1 MNIFEL
7 FGKIGIDNKSA
18 NKAIDETTGKAEG
31 AHGKLSAIFGK
42 IGQLATQVGKVMAT
56 GLAIGITALAGLTGA
71 ATKHYAE
78 YEQLVGGV
86 ETLFGAGGK
95 SLEEYAQSVGKSV
108 DDASTEYNRLINAQE
123 DVLNR
128 SKIAYKTAG
137 LSANQYMETATSF
150 SASLIQSVGGDTVK
164 AAKLADQAII
174 DMSDNAN
181 KMGTSM
187 ESIQNAYQ
195 GFAKQNYTMLDN
207 LKLGYGGTKEEM
219 QRLLDDAE
227 KISGIKYDISS
238 FADVTEAIHVM
249 QEKMGIAGTT
259 SKEAASTISGSIGMV
274 KAAWENFLIGMADP
288 DQDFGALVDS
298 LTESISIA
306 LGNIVP
312 RLVET
317 LPRLIQGLS
326 QVIQTLAGYLPQI
339 LSALLPG
346 LVTGATE
353 LLGALGSTL
362 PSLFMILFDQVLP
375 QVSQAF
381 VTFLEKV
388 FSVPEGSFQG
398 LADGLN
404 LAFATISSM
413 FDVLFGSLSE
423 KDNIDLLTKL
433 GMDPGTAET
442 IITTTTRIGD
452 GVKET
457 FKTAIDII
465 SDIAGKVSEFITWFK
480 KGGIAVDALKSAV
493 VGVTTA
499 WAGYKLVVGVI
510 KGIEAA
516 KNLALGI
523 GNGLMIARAVQTG
536 ALTAAEGA
544 HAAATVAG
552 TGAMTAFNAVMAMN
566 PIMLVVMAVIAL
578 VGALIWFFTQTETGK
593 EIWSN
598 FVSFLGNVWDGIVE
612 VWSVAWEAISAFFEQ
627 VATSISEFAKAVFGD
642 LQLWWSENQAAIQA
656 AFEIVW
662 NAIKIIWE
670 TVLDGMMQYG
680 SMIWSIIQ
688 TNVQT
693 VIGVIQGIITAVM
706 QAINGDWSG
715 AWETIKGV
723 ASTIWNGIKSNI
735 DTVINGISGMISS
748 VMSGISG
755 TVSNIWNGIKSS
767 ISNAING
774 AKDAVSNAI
783 NAIKGLFNFQI
794 RWPHIPLPHFSVS
807 GSANP
812 LDWLTGGV
820 PKIGIE
826 WYAKG
831 GIMTAPTLFGFNG
844 NNAMVGGEAGP
855 EAVLPLNKKTLR
867 PIGESVADAWGIEDN
882 DNRDLLERI
891 IEILLQLLDKD
902 ADVYLDLEKVGRMT
916 YDEHGRILARG
927 G

>member
-31 AHGKLSAIFGK
+31 AHGKLSAVFGK
-42 IGQLATQVGKVMAT
+42 IGQLATKAGKVMAT

-108 DDASTEYNRLINAQE
+108 DEASGEYNKLMNAQE
-123 DVLNR
+123 DLLNK

-150 SASLIQSVGGDTVK
+150 SASLIQSVGGDTEK

-227 KISGIKYDISS
+227 KISGIEYDISS

-249 QEKMGIAGTT
+249 QEQMGIAGTT
-259 SKEAASTISGSIGMV
+259 SKEAASTISGSVGMV
-274 KAAWENFLIGMADP
+274 KAAWENFLTGMADP
-288 DQDFGALVDS
+288 DQDFGELVGG
-298 LTESISIA
+298 LTEAIGIA
-306 LGNIVP
+306 LENIVP
-312 RLVET
+312 RLVQA

-326 QVIQTLAGYLPQI
+326 QVIQILAGYLPQI

-404 LAFATISSM
+404 LAFATISSI
-413 FDVLFGSLSE
+413 FDVLFGSMSE

-433 GMDPGTAET
+433 GMDSDTAET
-442 IITTTTRIGD
+442 IITTTTQIGD
-452 GVKET
+452 TIKSSFET
-457 FKTAIDII
+457 AVDIV
-465 SDIAGKVSEFITWFK
+465 SEGAGKVADFISWFE
-480 KGGIAVDALKSAV
+480 KGGPTVDAFKAAI
-493 VGVTTA
+493 VGITTA
-499 WAGYKLVVGVI
+499 WAGYKLVTGTI
-510 KGIEAA
+510 QAIETVR
-516 KNLALGI
+516 NTLLAV
-523 GNGLMIARAVQTG
+523 GNGLMLARFAQSG
-536 ALTAAEGA
+536 ALTAAEA
-544 HAAATVAG
+544 TQAAATM
-552 TGAMTAFNAVMAMN
+552 GASGAFGIFNAVLSAN
-566 PIMLVVMAVIAL
+566 PIMIVIMAITAL
-578 VGALIWFFTQTETGK
+578 VAALVWFFTQTETGRQM
-593 EIWSN
+593 WSS
-598 FVSFLGNVWDGIVE
+598 FMSWLSSAWSTAVATGKALWEGLGSFLSGLWSGIV
-612 VWSVAWEAISAFFEQ
+612 ST
-627 VATSISEFAKAVFGD
+627 AT
-642 LQLWWSENQAAIQA
+642 
-656 AFEIVW
+656 
-662 NAIKIIWE
+662 
-670 TVLDGMMQYG
+670 
-680 SMIWSIIQ
+680 
-688 TNVQT
+688 
-693 VIGVIQGIITAVM
+693 
-706 QAINGDWSG
+706 G
-715 AWETIKGV
+715 AWDSLK
-723 ASTIWNGIKSNI
+723 N
-735 DTVINGISGMISS
+735 MISDK
-748 VMSGISG
+748 INAAKKI
-755 TVSNIWNGIKSS
+755 VSN
-767 ISNAING
+767 
-774 AKDAVSNAI
+774 VVE
-783 NAIKGLFNFQI
+783 AIKGIFNFSWKLPDI
-794 RWPHIPLPHFSVS
+794 KVPHFNVS
-807 GSANP
+807 GGEPPFGLMGKGSLP
-812 LDWLTGGV
+812 RIGV
-820 PKIGIE
+820 E

-855 EAVLPLNKKTLR
+855 EAVLPLNKKTLG

-902 ADVYLDLEKVGRMT
+902 TDVYLDLEKVGRMT

>member
-31 AHGKLSAIFGK
+31 AHGKLSAVFGK
-42 IGQLATQVGKVMAT
+42 IGQLATKAGKVMAT

-78 YEQLVGGV
+78 YEQLVGGI

-108 DDASTEYNRLINAQE
+108 DEASGEYNKLMNAQE
-123 DVLNR
+123 DLLNK

-150 SASLIQSVGGDTVK
+150 SASLIQSVGGDTEK

-249 QEKMGIAGTT
+249 QEQMGIAGTT
-259 SKEAASTISGSIGMV
+259 SKEAASTISGSVGMV
-274 KAAWENFLIGMADP
+274 KAAWENFLTGMADP
-288 DQDFGALVDS
+288 DQDFGELVGG
-298 LTESISIA
+298 LTEAIGIA
-306 LGNIVP
+306 LENIVP
-312 RLVET
+312 RLVQA

-326 QVIQTLAGYLPQI
+326 QVIQILAGYLPQI

-346 LVTGATE
+346 LITGATE

-404 LAFATISSM
+404 LAFATISSI
-413 FDVLFGSLSE
+413 FDVLFGSMSE

-433 GMDPGTAET
+433 GMDSGTAET
-442 IITTTTRIGD
+442 IITTTTQIGD
-452 GVKET
+452 TIKSSFET
-457 FKTAIDII
+457 VVDIVTEGA
-465 SDIAGKVSEFITWFK
+465 DKVSDFISWFE
-480 KGGIAVDALKSAV
+480 KGGPTVDAFKAAI
-493 VGVTTA
+493 VGITTA
-499 WAGYKLVVGVI
+499 WAGYKLVTGTI
-510 KGIEAA
+510 QAIETVR
-516 KNLALGI
+516 NTLLAV
-523 GNGLMIARAVQTG
+523 GNGLMLARFVQSG
-536 ALTAAEGA
+536 ALTAAEA
-544 HAAATVAG
+544 TQAAATM
-552 TGAMTAFNAVMAMN
+552 GASGAFGIFNAVLSAN
-566 PIMLVVMAVIAL
+566 PIVIVIMAITAL
-578 VGALIWFFTQTETGK
+578 VAALVWFFTQTETGRQMWSSFMSFLTGIWNSIVSNGQAIWTSLSTFFTFILNAIFNTFSS
-593 EIWSN
+593 IWSN
-598 FVSFLGNVWDGIVE
+598 ITSFISNTVSGIYNTV
-612 VWSVAWEAISAFFEQ
+612 
-627 VATSISEFAKAVFGD
+627 TSIF
-642 LQLWWSENQAAIQA
+642 QNLWT
-656 AFEIVW
+656 
-662 NAIKIIWE
+662 
-670 TVLDGMMQYG
+670 TV
-680 SMIWSIIQ
+680 
-688 TNVQT
+688 T
-693 VIGVIQGIITAVM
+693 
-706 QAINGDWSG
+706 
-715 AWETIKGV
+715 
-723 ASTIWNGIKSNI
+723 
-735 DTVINGISGMISS
+735 
-748 VMSGISG
+748 
-755 TVSNIWNGIKSS
+755 NIWNGIKDT

-774 AKDAVSNAI
+774 AKDIVSNAI
-783 NAIKGLFNFQI
+783 ETIKGLFNFEF
-794 RWPHIPLPHFSVS
+794 RWPHLKMPHFSFS
-807 GSANP
+807 GSMNP
-812 LDWLTGGV
+812 LEWAEKGV
-820 PKIGIE
+820 PRIGVE

-831 GIMTAPTLFGFNG
+831 GIMNGPTIFGMNG
-844 NNAMVGGEAGP
+844 NNLMVGGEAGP
-855 EAVLPLNKKTLR
+855 EAVLPLNKPTMSMLAGL
-867 PIGESVADAWGIEDN
+867 IMEQIS
-882 DNRDLLERI
+882 
-891 IEILLQLLDKD
+891 DKIVVEVPKQE
-902 ADVYLDLEKVGRMT
+902 AQPQPVYLQIDGKTFAKLLIGYISEEQAQRMIIVDQGGTVGW
-916 YDEHGRILARG
+916 
-927 G
+927 

>member
-31 AHGKLSAIFGK
+31 AHGKLSAVFGK
-42 IGQLATQVGKVMAT
+42 IGQLATKAGKVMAT
-56 GLAIGITALAGLTGA
+56 GLAVGITALVGLTGA

-108 DDASTEYNRLINAQE
+108 DEASAEYNKLMNAQE
-123 DVLNR
+123 DLLNK

-150 SASLIQSVGGDTVK
+150 SASLIQSVGGDTEK

-249 QEKMGIAGTT
+249 QEQMGIAGTT
-259 SKEAASTISGSIGMV
+259 SKEAASTISGSVGMV
-274 KAAWENFLIGMADP
+274 KAAWENFLTGMADP
-288 DQDFGALVDS
+288 DQDFGELVGG
-298 LTESISIA
+298 LTDAIGIA
-306 LGNIVP
+306 LENIIP
-312 RLVET
+312 RLVEA

-326 QVIQTLAGYLPQI
+326 QVIQILAGYLPQI

-346 LVTGATE
+346 LVIGATE
-353 LLGALGSTL
+353 LLGALGATL

-404 LAFATISSM
+404 LAFATISSI
-413 FDVLFGSLSE
+413 FDVLFGSMSE

-433 GMDPGTAET
+433 GMDSGTAET
-442 IITTTTRIGD
+442 IIATTTQIGD
-452 GVKET
+452 TIKSSFET
-457 FKTAIDII
+457 AVDI
-465 SDIAGKVSEFITWFK
+465 VSEGASKVADFLSWFE
-480 KGGIAVDALKSAV
+480 KGGPIVDAFKATI

-499 WAGYKLVVGVI
+499 WAGYKLVTGTI
-510 KGIEAA
+510 QAIETVR
-516 KNLALGI
+516 NTLLAV
-523 GNGLMIARAVQTG
+523 GNGLMLARFAQSG
-536 ALTAAEGA
+536 ALTAAEA
-544 HAAATVAG
+544 TQAAATM
-552 TGAMTAFNAVMAMN
+552 GASGAFGIFNAVLSAN
-566 PIMLVVMAVIAL
+566 PIMIVIMAITAL
-578 VGALIWFFTQTETGK
+578 VAALVWFFTQTETGRQMWSSFMSFLMNIWNSIVSSGQAIWTSLSTFFTFILNAIFNTFSS
-593 EIWSN
+593 IWSN
-598 FVSFLGNVWDGIVE
+598 ITSFISNTVSGIYNTVT
-612 VWSVAWEAISAFFEQ
+612 SAFQ
-627 VATSISEFAKAVFGD
+627 SVWTTVA
-642 LQLWWSENQAAIQA
+642 
-656 AFEIVW
+656 
-662 NAIKIIWE
+662 
-670 TVLDGMMQYG
+670 
-680 SMIWSIIQ
+680 
-688 TNVQT
+688 
-693 VIGVIQGIITAVM
+693 
-706 QAINGDWSG
+706 
-715 AWETIKGV
+715 
-723 ASTIWNGIKSNI
+723 
-735 DTVINGISGMISS
+735 
-748 VMSGISG
+748 
-755 TVSNIWNGIKSS
+755 NIWNGIKGT

-774 AKDAVSNAI
+774 ARDAVSNAI

-794 RWPHIPLPHFSVS
+794 RWPHIPLPHFSIS

-812 LDWLTGGV
+812 LDWLKGGV
-820 PKIGIE
+820 PSIGVE

-831 GIMTAPTLFGFNG
+831 GIMNGPTVFGMNG
-844 NNAMVGGEAGP
+844 NNLMVGGEAGP
-855 EAVLPLNKKTLR
+855 EAVLPLNKPTMSMLAGLITDQIADKIVVEV
-867 PIGESVADAWGIEDN
+867 PKQES
-882 DNRDLLERI
+882 
-891 IEILLQLLDKD
+891 QPQP
-902 ADVYLDLEKVGRMT
+902 VYLQVDGKTFAKLLIGYISEEQAQRMIIVEQGGTVG
-916 YDEHGRILARG
+916 
-927 G
+927 

>member
-31 AHGKLSAIFGK
+31 AHGKLSAVFGK
-42 IGQLATQVGKVMAT
+42 IGQLATKAGMVMAT

-108 DDASTEYNRLINAQE
+108 DEASAEYNKLMNAQE
-123 DVLNR
+123 DLLSK
-128 SKIAYKTAG
+128 SKIAYRTAG

-150 SASLIQSVGGDTVK
+150 SASLIQSVGGDTEK

-181 KMGTSM
+181 KMGTST

-227 KISGIKYDISS
+227 KISGVKYDISS

-249 QEKMGIAGTT
+249 QEQMGIAGTT
-259 SKEAASTISGSIGMV
+259 SKEAASTISGSVGMV
-274 KAAWENFLIGMADP
+274 KAAWENFLTGMADP
-288 DQDFGALVDS
+288 DQDFGELVGALTD
-298 LTESISIA
+298 SISVA

-312 RLVET
+312 RLIQA

-326 QVIQTLAGYLPQI
+326 QVIQILAGYLPQI

-346 LVTGATE
+346 LITGATE

-404 LAFATISSM
+404 LAFATVSSI

-433 GMDPGTAET
+433 GMDSGTAET
-442 IITTTTRIGD
+442 IITTTTQIGD
-452 GVKET
+452 TIKSSFET
-457 FKTAIDII
+457 AVDIV
-465 SDIAGKVSEFITWFK
+465 SEGAGKVADFISWFE
-480 KGGIAVDALKSAV
+480 KGGPTVDAFKAAI
-493 VGVTTA
+493 VGITTA
-499 WAGYKLVVGVI
+499 WAGYKLVTGTI
-510 KGIEAA
+510 QAIETVR
-516 KNLALGI
+516 NTLLAV
-523 GNGLMIARAVQTG
+523 GNGLMLARFAQSG
-536 ALTAAEGA
+536 ALTAAEA
-544 HAAATVAG
+544 TQAAATM
-552 TGAMTAFNAVMAMN
+552 GASGAFGIFNTVLSAN
-566 PIMLVVMAVIAL
+566 PIMIVIMAITAL
-578 VGALIWFFTQTETGK
+578 VAALVWFFTQTETGRQMWSSFMSFLTG
-593 EIWSN
+593 IWNSIVSSGQAIWTSLSTFFTFILNAIFNTFSSVWSN
-598 FVSFLGNVWDGIVE
+598 ITSFISNTVSGIYNTVTSTFQNVW
-612 VWSVAWEAISAFFEQ
+612 
-627 VATSISEFAKAVFGD
+627 T
-642 LQLWWSENQAAIQA
+642 
-656 AFEIVW
+656 
-662 NAIKIIWE
+662 
-670 TVLDGMMQYG
+670 TV
-680 SMIWSIIQ
+680 
-688 TNVQT
+688 T
-693 VIGVIQGIITAVM
+693 
-706 QAINGDWSG
+706 
-715 AWETIKGV
+715 
-723 ASTIWNGIKSNI
+723 
-735 DTVINGISGMISS
+735 
-748 VMSGISG
+748 
-755 TVSNIWNGIKSS
+755 NIWNGIKDT

-774 AKDAVSNAI
+774 AKDIVSNAI
-783 NAIKGLFNFQI
+783 ETIKGLFNFEFK
-794 RWPHIPLPHFSVS
+794 WPHLKMPHFSFS
-807 GSANP
+807 GSMNP
-812 LDWLTGGV
+812 LEWAEKGV
-820 PKIGIE
+820 PSIGVE

-831 GIMTAPTLFGFNG
+831 GIMNGPTVFGMNG
-844 NNAMVGGEAGP
+844 NNLMVGGEAGP
-855 EAVLPLNKKTLR
+855 EAVLPLNKPTMSMLAGL
-867 PIGESVADAWGIEDN
+867 IMEQIS
-882 DNRDLLERI
+882 
-891 IEILLQLLDKD
+891 DKIVVE
-902 ADVYLDLEKVGRMT
+902 APKQEVQPQPVYLQVDGKTFAKLFIGYISEEQAQRMIIVDQGGTVGW
-916 YDEHGRILARG
+916 
-927 G
+927 

>member
-31 AHGKLSAIFGK
+31 AHGKLSAVFSK
-42 IGQLATQVGKVMAT
+42 IGQLATKAGKVMAT

-108 DDASTEYNRLINAQE
+108 DEASGEYNKLMNAQE
-123 DVLNR
+123 DLLNK

-150 SASLIQSVGGDTVK
+150 SASLIQSVGGDTEK

-249 QEKMGIAGTT
+249 QEQMGIAGTT
-259 SKEAASTISGSIGMV
+259 SKEAASTISGSVGMV
-274 KAAWENFLIGMADP
+274 KAAWENFLTGMADP
-288 DQDFGALVDS
+288 DQDFEGLVGALVDS
-298 LTESISIA
+298 IDIA
-306 LGNIVP
+306 LGNIIP
-312 RLVET
+312 RLVEA

-326 QVIQTLAGYLPQI
+326 QVIQTLAGYLPSI

-353 LLGALGSTL
+353 LLGALGSAL

-404 LAFATISSM
+404 LAFAAISSI
-413 FDVLFGSLSE
+413 FDVLFGSMSE

-433 GMDPGTAET
+433 GMDSGTAET
-442 IITTTTRIGD
+442 IITTTTQIGD
-452 GVKET
+452 TIKSSFET
-457 FKTAIDII
+457 AVDIVTEG
-465 SDIAGKVSEFITWFK
+465 AGKVSDFISWFE
-480 KGGIAVDALKSAV
+480 KGGPTVDAFKAAI
-493 VGVTTA
+493 VGITTA
-499 WAGYKLVVGVI
+499 WAGYKLVTGTI
-510 KGIEAA
+510 QAIETVR
-516 KNLALGI
+516 NTLLAV
-523 GNGLMIARAVQTG
+523 GNGLMLARFVQSG
-536 ALTAAEGA
+536 ALTAAEA
-544 HAAATVAG
+544 TQAAATM
-552 TGAMTAFNAVMAMN
+552 GASGAFGIFNAVLSAN
-566 PIMLVVMAVIAL
+566 PIMIVIMAITAL
-578 VGALIWFFTQTETGK
+578 VAALVWFFTQTETGRQMWSSFMAFLTGIWNSIVSNGQAIWTSLSTFFTFILNAIFNTFSS
-593 EIWSN
+593 IWSN
-598 FVSFLGNVWDGIVE
+598 ITSFISNTVSGIYNTVSSAFQNVW
-612 VWSVAWEAISAFFEQ
+612 
-627 VATSISEFAKAVFGD
+627 T
-642 LQLWWSENQAAIQA
+642 
-656 AFEIVW
+656 
-662 NAIKIIWE
+662 
-670 TVLDGMMQYG
+670 TV
-680 SMIWSIIQ
+680 
-688 TNVQT
+688 T
-693 VIGVIQGIITAVM
+693 
-706 QAINGDWSG
+706 
-715 AWETIKGV
+715 
-723 ASTIWNGIKSNI
+723 
-735 DTVINGISGMISS
+735 
-748 VMSGISG
+748 
-755 TVSNIWNGIKSS
+755 NIWNGIKDT

-774 AKDAVSNAI
+774 AKNIVANAI
-783 NAIKGLFNFQI
+783 ETIKGLFNFEWSLP
-794 RWPHIPLPHFSVS
+794 RPKIPGFSVS
-807 GSANP
+807 GGEAPWGFMGKGSLP
-812 LDWLTGGV
+812 S
-820 PKIGIE
+820 IGIE

-831 GIMTAPTLFGFNG
+831 GIMNGPTIFGMNG
-844 NNAMVGGEAGP
+844 NNLMVGGEAGP
-855 EAVLPLNKKTLR
+855 EAVLPLNKPTMSMLANLIMDQISDKIVVEV
-867 PIGESVADAWGIEDN
+867 PKQES
-882 DNRDLLERI
+882 
-891 IEILLQLLDKD
+891 QPQP
-902 ADVYLDLEKVGRMT
+902 VYLQVDGKTFAKLLIGYISEEQAQRMIIVDQGGTVGW
-916 YDEHGRILARG
+916 
-927 G
+927 

>member
-31 AHGKLSAIFGK
+31 AHGKLSAVFGK
-42 IGQLATQVGKVMAT
+42 IGQLATKAGKVMAT

-108 DDASTEYNRLINAQE
+108 DEASGEYNKLMNAQE
-123 DVLNR
+123 DLLNK

-150 SASLIQSVGGDTVK
+150 SASLIQSVGGDTEK
-164 AAKLADQAII
+164 ATKLADQAII

-249 QEKMGIAGTT
+249 QEEMGIAGTT
-259 SKEAASTISGSIGMV
+259 SKEAASTISGSVGMV
-274 KAAWENFLIGMADP
+274 KAAWENFLTGMADP
-288 DQDFGALVDS
+288 DQDFGELVGALTD
-298 LTESISIA
+298 SISVA

-312 RLVET
+312 RLVKA

-326 QVIQTLAGYLPQI
+326 QVIQTLAGYLPSI

-404 LAFATISSM
+404 LAFATISSI
-413 FDVLFGSLSE
+413 FDVLFGSMSE

-433 GMDPGTAET
+433 GMDSGTAET
-442 IITTTTRIGD
+442 IITTTTQIGD
-452 GVKET
+452 TIKSSFE
-457 FKTAIDII
+457 TAIDIV
-465 SDIAGKVSEFITWFK
+465 SEGAGKVADFISWFE
-480 KGGIAVDALKSAV
+480 KGGPTVDAFKAAI
-493 VGVTTA
+493 VGITTA
-499 WAGYKLVVGVI
+499 WAGYKLVTGTI
-510 KGIEAA
+510 QAIETVR
-516 KNLALGI
+516 NTLLAV
-523 GNGLMIARAVQTG
+523 GNGLMLARFVQSG
-536 ALTAAEGA
+536 ALTAAEA
-544 HAAATVAG
+544 TQAAATM
-552 TGAMTAFNAVMAMN
+552 GASGAFGIFNAVLSAN
-566 PIMLVVMAVIAL
+566 PIVIVIMAITAL
-578 VGALIWFFTQTETGK
+578 VAALVWFFTQTETGRQMWSSFMAFLTGIWNSIVSNGQAIWTSLSTFFTFILNAIFNTFSS
-593 EIWSN
+593 IWSN
-598 FVSFLGNVWDGIVE
+598 ITSFISNTVSGIYNKV
-612 VWSVAWEAISAFFEQ
+612 
-627 VATSISEFAKAVFGD
+627 TSIF
-642 LQLWWSENQAAIQA
+642 QNLWT
-656 AFEIVW
+656 
-662 NAIKIIWE
+662 
-670 TVLDGMMQYG
+670 TV
-680 SMIWSIIQ
+680 
-688 TNVQT
+688 T
-693 VIGVIQGIITAVM
+693 
-706 QAINGDWSG
+706 
-715 AWETIKGV
+715 
-723 ASTIWNGIKSNI
+723 
-735 DTVINGISGMISS
+735 
-748 VMSGISG
+748 
-755 TVSNIWNGIKSS
+755 NIWNGIKDT

-774 AKDAVSNAI
+774 AKDIVSNAI
-783 NAIKGLFNFQI
+783 ETIKGLFNFEF
-794 RWPHIPLPHFSVS
+794 RWPHLKMPHFSFS
-807 GSANP
+807 GSMNP
-812 LDWLTGGV
+812 LEWAEKGV
-820 PKIGIE
+820 PRIGVE

-831 GIMTAPTLFGFNG
+831 GIMNGPTIFGMNG
-844 NNAMVGGEAGP
+844 NNLMVGGEAGP
-855 EAVLPLNKKTLR
+855 EAVLPLNKPTMSMLAGLIMEQISDKIVVEV
-867 PIGESVADAWGIEDN
+867 PKQES
-882 DNRDLLERI
+882 
-891 IEILLQLLDKD
+891 QPQP
-902 ADVYLDLEKVGRMT
+902 VYLQVDGKTFAKLLIGYISEEQAQRMIIVDQGGTVGW
-916 YDEHGRILARG
+916 
-927 G
+927 

>member
-31 AHGKLSAIFGK
+31 AHGKLSAVFGK
-42 IGQLATQVGKVMAT
+42 IGQLATKAGKVMAT
-56 GLAIGITALAGLTGA
+56 GLAVGITALVGLTGA

-108 DDASTEYNRLINAQE
+108 DEASGEYNKLINAQE
-123 DVLNR
+123 DLLNK

-150 SASLIQSVGGDTVK
+150 SASLIQSVGGDTEK

-227 KISGIKYDISS
+227 KISGVKYDISS

-249 QEKMGIAGTT
+249 QEQMGIAGTT
-259 SKEAASTISGSIGMV
+259 SKEAASTISGSVGMV
-274 KAAWENFLIGMADP
+274 KAAWENFLTGMADP
-288 DQDFGALVDS
+288 DQDFGELVGALTD
-298 LTESISIA
+298 SISVA

-312 RLVET
+312 RLVQA

-326 QVIQTLAGYLPQI
+326 QVIQILAGYLPQI

-346 LVTGATE
+346 LVIGATE
-353 LLGALGSTL
+353 LLGALGATL

-404 LAFATISSM
+404 LAFATISSI
-413 FDVLFGSLSE
+413 FDVLFGSMSE

-433 GMDPGTAET
+433 GMDSGTAET
-442 IITTTTRIGD
+442 IITTITQIGD
-452 GVKET
+452 AIKSSFET
-457 FKTAIDII
+457 AVDIVTEG
-465 SDIAGKVSEFITWFK
+465 AGKVADFISWFE
-480 KGGIAVDALKSAV
+480 KGGPTVDAFKAAI

-499 WAGYKLVVGVI
+499 WAGYKLVTGTI
-510 KGIEAA
+510 QAIETIR
-516 KNLALGI
+516 NTLLAV
-523 GNGLMIARAVQTG
+523 GNGLMLARFAQSG
-536 ALTAAEGA
+536 ALTAAEA
-544 HAAATVAG
+544 TQAAATM
-552 TGAMTAFNAVMAMN
+552 GASGAFGIFNAVLSAN
-566 PIMLVVMAVIAL
+566 PIMIVIMAITAL
-578 VGALIWFFTQTETGK
+578 VAALVWFFTQTETGRQMWSSFMSFLMNIWNSIVSSGQAIWTSLSTFFTFILNAIFNTFSS
-593 EIWSN
+593 IWSN
-598 FVSFLGNVWDGIVE
+598 ITSFISNAVSGIYNSVTSAFQNVW
-612 VWSVAWEAISAFFEQ
+612 
-627 VATSISEFAKAVFGD
+627 T
-642 LQLWWSENQAAIQA
+642 
-656 AFEIVW
+656 
-662 NAIKIIWE
+662 
-670 TVLDGMMQYG
+670 TV
-680 SMIWSIIQ
+680 
-688 TNVQT
+688 T
-693 VIGVIQGIITAVM
+693 
-706 QAINGDWSG
+706 
-715 AWETIKGV
+715 
-723 ASTIWNGIKSNI
+723 
-735 DTVINGISGMISS
+735 
-748 VMSGISG
+748 
-755 TVSNIWNGIKSS
+755 NIWNGIKDT

-774 AKDAVSNAI
+774 AKDIVSNAI
-783 NAIKGLFNFQI
+783 GAIKGLFNFEWSLP
-794 RWPHIPLPHFSVS
+794 RPKIPGFSVS
-807 GSANP
+807 GGEAQWGFMGKGSLP
-812 LDWLTGGV
+812 SIGV
-820 PKIGIE
+820 E

-831 GIMTAPTLFGFNG
+831 GIMTAPTLFGMNG
-844 NNAMVGGEAGP
+844 NNLMVGGEAGP
-855 EAVLPLNKKTLR
+855 EAVLPLNKPTMSMLAGLITDQITDKIVVEVPKQESQPQPVYLQVDGKTFAKLL
-867 PIGESVADAWGIEDN
+867 IGYISEEQAQ
-882 DNRDLLERI
+882 RMTI
-891 IEILLQLLDKD
+891 IEQ
-902 ADVYLDLEKVGRMT
+902 
-916 YDEHGRILARG
+916 G
-927 G
+927 GALGW

>member
-31 AHGKLSAIFGK
+31 AHGKLSAVFGK
-42 IGQLATQVGKVMAT
+42 IGQLATKAGKVMAT

-108 DDASTEYNRLINAQE
+108 DEASGEYNKLMNAQE
-123 DVLNR
+123 NLLNK

-150 SASLIQSVGGDTVK
+150 SASLIQSVGGDTEK

-249 QEKMGIAGTT
+249 QEQMGIAGTT
-259 SKEAASTISGSIGMV
+259 SKEAASTISGSVGMV
-274 KAAWENFLIGMADP
+274 KAAWENFLTGMADP
-288 DQDFGALVDS
+288 DQDFGELVGALTD
-298 LTESISIA
+298 SISVA

-312 RLVET
+312 RLVKA

-326 QVIQTLAGYLPQI
+326 QVIQTLAGYLPSI

-398 LADGLN
+398 LANGLN

-433 GMDPGTAET
+433 GMDSGTAET
-442 IITTTTRIGD
+442 IITTTTQIGD
-452 GVKET
+452 TIKSSFET
-457 FKTAIDII
+457 AVDIV
-465 SDIAGKVSEFITWFK
+465 SEGAGKVADFFSWFE
-480 KGGIAVDALKSAV
+480 KGGPTVDAFKAAI

-499 WAGYKLVVGVI
+499 WAGYKLVTGTI
-510 KGIEAA
+510 QAIETVR
-516 KNLALGI
+516 NTLLAV
-523 GNGLMIARAVQTG
+523 GNGLMLARFAQSG
-536 ALTAAEGA
+536 ALTAAEA
-544 HAAATVAG
+544 TQAAATM
-552 TGAMTAFNAVMAMN
+552 GASGAFGIFNAVLSAN
-566 PIMLVVMAVIAL
+566 PIMIVIMAITAL
-578 VGALIWFFTQTETGK
+578 VAALVWFFTQTETGRQMWSSFMAFLTGVWNSIVSNGQAIWTSLSTFFTFVLNAIFNTFSS
-593 EIWSN
+593 IWSN
-598 FVSFLGNVWDGIVE
+598 ITSFISNTVSGIYNTVTSVFQNVW
-612 VWSVAWEAISAFFEQ
+612 
-627 VATSISEFAKAVFGD
+627 T
-642 LQLWWSENQAAIQA
+642 
-656 AFEIVW
+656 
-662 NAIKIIWE
+662 
-670 TVLDGMMQYG
+670 TV
-680 SMIWSIIQ
+680 
-688 TNVQT
+688 T
-693 VIGVIQGIITAVM
+693 
-706 QAINGDWSG
+706 
-715 AWETIKGV
+715 
-723 ASTIWNGIKSNI
+723 
-735 DTVINGISGMISS
+735 
-748 VMSGISG
+748 
-755 TVSNIWNGIKSS
+755 NIWNGIKDT

-774 AKDAVSNAI
+774 AKDIVSNAI
-783 NAIKGLFNFQI
+783 ETIKGLFNFEFK
-794 RWPHIPLPHFSVS
+794 WPHLKMPHFSFS
-807 GSANP
+807 GSMNP
-812 LDWLTGGV
+812 LEWAEKGV
-820 PKIGIE
+820 PSIGVE

-831 GIMTAPTLFGFNG
+831 GIMNGPTIFGMNG
-844 NNAMVGGEAGP
+844 NNLMVGGEAGP
-855 EAVLPLNKKTLR
+855 EAVLPLNKPTMSMLANL
-867 PIGESVADAWGIEDN
+867 IMDQIS
-882 DNRDLLERI
+882 
-891 IEILLQLLDKD
+891 DKIVVEVPKQETQPQP
-902 ADVYLDLEKVGRMT
+902 VYLQVDGKTFAKLMIGYISEEQAQRMIIVDQGGTVGW
-916 YDEHGRILARG
+916 
-927 G
+927 

>member
-31 AHGKLSAIFGK
+31 AHGKLSAVFGK
-42 IGQLATQVGKVMAT
+42 IGQLATKAGKVMAT

-108 DDASTEYNRLINAQE
+108 DEASGEYNKLMNAQE
-123 DVLNR
+123 DLLNK

-150 SASLIQSVGGDTVK
+150 SASLIQSVGGDTEK

-249 QEKMGIAGTT
+249 QEEMGIAGTT
-259 SKEAASTISGSIGMV
+259 SKEAASTISGSVGMV
-274 KAAWENFLIGMADP
+274 KAAWENFLTGMADP
-288 DQDFGALVDS
+288 DQDFEGLVGALVDS
-298 LTESISIA
+298 IDIA
-306 LGNIVP
+306 LGNIIP
-312 RLVET
+312 RLVEA

-326 QVIQTLAGYLPQI
+326 QVIQTLAEYLPSI

-346 LVTGATE
+346 LITGATE
-353 LLGALGSTL
+353 LLGALGSAL

-404 LAFATISSM
+404 LAFATISSI
-413 FDVLFGSLSE
+413 FDVLFGSMSE

-433 GMDPGTAET
+433 GMDSGTAET
-442 IITTTTRIGD
+442 IITTTTQIGD
-452 GVKET
+452 TIKSSFET
-457 FKTAIDII
+457 AVDIV
-465 SDIAGKVSEFITWFK
+465 SEGAGKVADFISWFE
-480 KGGIAVDALKSAV
+480 KGGPTVDAFKAAI
-493 VGVTTA
+493 VGITTA
-499 WAGYKLVVGVI
+499 WAGYKLVTGTI
-510 KGIEAA
+510 QAIETVR
-516 KNLALGI
+516 NTLLAV
-523 GNGLMIARAVQTG
+523 GNGLMLARFVQSG
-536 ALTAAEGA
+536 ALTAAEA
-544 HAAATVAG
+544 TQAAATM
-552 TGAMTAFNAVMAMN
+552 GASGAFGIFNAVLSAN
-566 PIMLVVMAVIAL
+566 PIMIVIMAITAL
-578 VGALIWFFTQTETGK
+578 VAALVWFFTQTETGRQMWSSFMSFLTGIWNSIVSNGQAIWTSLSTFFTFILNAIFNTFSS
-593 EIWSN
+593 IWSN
-598 FVSFLGNVWDGIVE
+598 ITSFISNTVSGIYNTVTSVFQNVW
-612 VWSVAWEAISAFFEQ
+612 
-627 VATSISEFAKAVFGD
+627 T
-642 LQLWWSENQAAIQA
+642 
-656 AFEIVW
+656 
-662 NAIKIIWE
+662 
-670 TVLDGMMQYG
+670 TV
-680 SMIWSIIQ
+680 
-688 TNVQT
+688 T
-693 VIGVIQGIITAVM
+693 
-706 QAINGDWSG
+706 
-715 AWETIKGV
+715 
-723 ASTIWNGIKSNI
+723 
-735 DTVINGISGMISS
+735 
-748 VMSGISG
+748 
-755 TVSNIWNGIKSS
+755 NIWNGIKDT

-774 AKDAVSNAI
+774 AKDIVSNAI
-783 NAIKGLFNFQI
+783 ATIKGLFNFEF
-794 RWPHIPLPHFSVS
+794 RWPHLPMPHFSFS
-807 GSANP
+807 GSMNP
-812 LDWLTGGV
+812 LEWAEKGV
-820 PKIGIE
+820 PSIGVE

-831 GIMTAPTLFGFNG
+831 GIMNGPTIFGMNG
-844 NNAMVGGEAGP
+844 NNLMVGGEAGP
-855 EAVLPLNKKTLR
+855 EAVLPLNKPTMSMLAGLIMDQISDKIVVEV
-867 PIGESVADAWGIEDN
+867 PKQES
-882 DNRDLLERI
+882 
-891 IEILLQLLDKD
+891 QPQP
-902 ADVYLDLEKVGRMT
+902 VYLQVDGKTFAKLLIGYISEEQAQRMIIVDQGGTVGW
-916 YDEHGRILARG
+916 
-927 G
+927 